1 MLVPR
6 PPAVASIE
14 RISPTVYEAARRCV
28 ARASSAVAGNYGQVP
43 LPPRALL
50 GIGAHAIFERARRA
64 GLPGETQE
72 ERTTAAAAAFD
83 QKVGALFMQT
93 HPLLRAKFETV
104 EHIPYF
110 HIYRARTALIAAT
123 LPAKVSGWAEANRE
137 APKQQRTRVESLLTS
152 RDGRIAGRPDV
163 VDADAG
169 TLVDYKTARVED
181 PHQVERERGKTAQTL
196 CASRR

>member
-14 RISPTVYEAARRCV
+14 RISPTVYELARRCV
-28 ARASSAVAGNYGQVP
+28 ARASWAVAGNHGRVP
-43 LPPRALL
+43 PQPRALL

-72 ERTTAAAAAFD
+72 EWTRAAAAAFD
-83 QKVGALFMQT
+83 EKVGVLFTQT

-123 LPAKVSGWAEANRE
+123 LAAKASGPGRSKPSGARPTPNARRVPADQQGWADRR
-137 APKQQRTRVESLLTS
+137 AP
-152 RDGRIAGRPDV
+152 GRRRCGCRRHRGLQDCEGRGP
-163 VDADAG
+163 
-169 TLVDYKTARVED
+169 
-181 PHQVERERGKTAQTL
+181 
-196 CASRR
+196 ASG